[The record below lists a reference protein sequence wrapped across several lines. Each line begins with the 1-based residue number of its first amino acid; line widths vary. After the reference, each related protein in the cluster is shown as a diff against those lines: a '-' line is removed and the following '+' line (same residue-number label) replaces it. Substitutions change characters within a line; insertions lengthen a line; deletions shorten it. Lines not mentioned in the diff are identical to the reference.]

1 MYRFDPEAS
10 SCKSSRAM
18 EIGDPIDFV
27 VCSSCA
33 IAKVCEYA
41 SGAKD
46 AHPGGTGKKPW

>member
-1 MYRFDPEAS
+1 
-10 SCKSSRAM
+10 M

-27 VCSSCA
+27 VCSSCV
-33 IAKVCEYA
+33 IAKACDYT

>member
-1 MYRFDPEAS
+1 VYRFDPEAS

-27 VCSSCA
+27 VSSSCA